1 MERQRLSDGIYDR
14 SCLGRL
20 QGLDACAGAA
30 ADLRNAEFKHCGARR
45 LRFTRGDNQSRIRNR
60 NTQHRDNL
68 LEDVIRNGI
77 GEGLRI
83 NIVGGTDA
91 RNADG
96 VRTDALRRLQVLRMH
111 EESDEIVTVEVETE
125 QHAASDIVDSAL
137 HRAVHRLGVVGVVVF
152 RTGRVQLLVRLF
164 VVGLLKQDVRADAG
178 ILELAVVFDRGRG
191 DVHVHAA
198 DRAVFVLDAVNRVKA
213 FKNVLDRVV
222 LRVLAGFEREPLVP
236 HVLQRDHLGGDL
248 LLRQL
253 LAADVGVAAV
263 VRTVGAAV
271 DAVVRQIKRRE
282 HHDPVAVELLLD
294 LLGHGENAVIFLLQI
309 AFQQDRGF
317 AVRKP
322 LAGFRFLEN
331 GVNQRLVVLV
341 FPRIREGVEDLLI
354 VDEFGCFR

>member
-1 MERQRLSDGIYDR
+1 MTLLRGVAA
-14 SCLGRL
+14 
-20 QGLDACAGAA
+20 DACAGAA

-125 QHAASDIVDSAL
+125 QHAASDVVDSTL
-137 HRAVHRLGVVGVVVF
+137 HRAVHRLGVIRVIVLGS
-152 RTGRVQLLVRLF
+152 GRMQLLVRLF
-164 VVGLLKQDVRADAG
+164 IVGLLEENIGSDTRF
-178 ILELAVVFDRGRG
+178 LEFAVVLDSGCG
-191 DVHVHAA
+191 DVDVHPA
-198 DRAVFVLDAVNRVKA
+198 DRAVFVLDSVDGPDALQYI
-213 FKNVLDRVV
+213 FDRVHD
-222 LRVLAGFEREPLVP
+222 RMFAGFERETLVS
-236 HVLQRDHLGGDL
+236 HILQRDDL
-248 LLRQL
+248 LFNL
-253 LAADVGVAAV
+253 LLSELVARNGLVLLMIGAV
-263 VRTVGAAV
+263 SAAV
-271 DAVVRQIKRRE
+271 DAVIGEIERGE
-282 HHDPVAVELLLD
+282 HDDAVAVELLLD

-354 VDEFGCFR
+354 VDKFGCFR